1 VSENELSPE
10 RHIINLQE
18 IIKADKN
25 SNHLTRISKSD
36 QILKLIPLNGWIK
49 RRR

>member
-1 VSENELSPE
+1 MSENELSPE

-18 IIKADKN
+18 ITKANKN
-25 SNHLTRISKSD
+25 SNYLTRISKSA
-36 QILKLIPLNGWIK
+36 QILKMIPLNGWIK